1 MLHKKAHKKYQEE
14 VVTGEKL
21 YDRYVLDFCNENIFL
36 NDGKE
41 DITVKEL
48 NQRNKNYHIVT
59 TLLRERNDLVEKY
72 FNRPNFSLNDFQEL
86 SKEFNTTEI
95 PIRDELPIEE
105 LKPIEEK
112 TEPKNIVGKDNPFN
126 CKLNGSE
133 IRLMTDCVNEANIF
147 STEITSQILE
157 DFFYCRL
164 SGALKS
170 TNNRLLAYFMMKLS
184 AHEYITYEWQSVIAS
199 NKLVLAPMKEKY
211 LNSSDLS
218 TANDNIKY
226 ISPKKSEIIDKY
238 IKQLKKG

>member
-95 PIRDELPIEE
+95 PIQDALPIEE
-105 LKPIEEK
+105 PKSIEEK
-112 TEPKNIVGKDNPFN
+112 TEPKSIVGKDNPFN
-126 CKLNGSE
+126 CKLDE
-133 IRLMTDCVNEANIF
+133 EEFRLMTDCANEANIF
-147 STEITSQILE
+147 STEITPQILE

-170 TNNRLLAYFMMKLS
+170 TNNRLFAYFMTELCMLY
-184 AHEYITYEWQSVIAS
+184 YITNEWQSVVAN
-199 NKLVLAPMKEKY
+199 NKLMFASKKEGY
-211 LNSSDLS
+211 LNASDLS
-218 TANDNIKY
+218 TARDNAYASKSAKY
-226 ISPKKSEIIDKY
+226 EIIDKY